1 MQAAWPFADEMTYL
15 LAMHPQ
21 LHVDISVLQYA
32 IPRPAYYRYLQQ
44 LVDAGFG
51 KRTMVGSD
59 GSGRRLREGIDAI
72 MAAPF
77 LTPEQKRDILHDN
90 AARFLR
96 LP

>member
-1 MQAAWPFADEMTYL
+1 
-15 LAMHPQ
+15 MHPQ

-51 KRTMVGSD
+51 KRIMFGSD
-59 GSGRRLREGIDAI
+59 GSGRRLREGIDAVT
-72 MAAPF
+72 AAPF

-90 AARFLR
+90 AVRFFR
-96 LP
+96 LPAN